1 MTYREWMT
9 KTIARFGAEAADAGL
24 ILTNQ
29 GRLIP
34 DPDTEVDVTKA
45 KTALC
50 LEVASIIPLANISE
64 GGYSISWNME
74 AVKLWYGIAC
84 EELGLPSAGRPKVR
98 NKSYVW

>member
-9 KTIARFGAEAADAGL
+9 GTTARLGAGAADVEL

-29 GRLIP
+29 GRMIP
-34 DPDTEVDVTKA
+34 YPDAEVDVTKA

-50 LEVASIIPLANISE
+50 RELAGIIPLANISE

-74 AVKLWYGIAC
+74 AVKLWYNMVCTELGIA
-84 EELGLPSAGRPKVR
+84 PAGQPKLR